1 MTSTAQHNPNQFEF
15 RSLLN
20 MTLLTGL
27 RARDLAELVQY
38 MRTVPGAVIY
48 HHTHHFLVQHQFLS
62 PEPPNDFA
70 YWVSNI
76 LLEERLGEE
85 LAAVDLLRFP
95 TLRDL
100 RNALIHVIQEFLD
113 SSSNLRTAPA
123 GEEFHFMESVSYVMP
138 TGVTATDLVEFE
150 TGLERVSL
158 SSIAYHMFDAR
169 LRLEKGDNDFS
180 RWLEQSQGERQL
192 AEAFRKVDPYTHTWD
207 GLRRRLLMMVN
218 KRIEESANGRA

>member
-1 MTSTAQHNPNQFEF
+1 MTSTAQHSPNQFEF

-27 RARDLAELVQY
+27 RARDLAELVQH

-138 TGVTATDLVEFE
+138 TGVLANDLVEFQE
-150 TGLERVSL
+150 GLKRVSL

-169 LRLEKGDNDFS
+169 LRLENGDNDFS
-180 RWLEQSQGERQL
+180 RWLEQAQGEQQL

-218 KRIEESANGRA
+218 KRIEESANGRP

>member
-20 MTLLTGL
+20 LTLLTGL
-27 RARDLAELVQY
+27 RARDLAELVQH

-113 SSSNLRTAPA
+113 TSSNLRTAPA
-123 GEEFHFMESVSYVMP
+123 GEEFHFMESVSYVVP
-138 TGVTATDLVEFE
+138 TGVLAADLVEFRE
-150 TGLERVSL
+150 GLKRVSL

-180 RWLEQSQGERQL
+180 RWLEQSRGERQL
-192 AEAFRKVDPYTHTWD
+192 ADAFRKVDPYTHTQD
-207 GLRRRLLMMVN
+207 GLRRRLVTMVS
-218 KRIEESANGRA
+218 KRIEESANAGA

>member
-27 RARDLAELVQY
+27 RARDLAELVQH

-138 TGVTATDLVEFE
+138 TGVLANDLVEFE
-150 TGLERVSL
+150 EGLKRVSL

-180 RWLEQSQGERQL
+180 RWLEQAQGERQL

-207 GLRRRLLMMVN
+207 GLRRRLLTMVN

>member
-20 MTLLTGL
+20 LTLLTGL
-27 RARDLAELVQY
+27 RARDLAELVQH

-113 SSSNLRTAPA
+113 RSSNLRTAPA
-123 GEEFHFMESVSYVMP
+123 GEEFHFMESVSYVIP
-138 TGVTATDLVEFE
+138 TGVLASNLVEFQE
-150 TGLERVSL
+150 GLKRISL

-169 LRLEKGDNDFS
+169 LRLEQGDNDFS
-180 RWLEQSQGERQL
+180 RWLEHAQGERQL
-192 AEAFRKVDPYTHTWD
+192 ADAFRKVDPYTHTWD
-207 GLRRRLLMMVN
+207 GLRRRLLTMVSR
-218 KRIEESANGRA
+218 RIEESGNGRA